1 MNPARTERTH
11 EQVVSDLFET
21 QLHYTFTYLGYRHE
35 I

>member
-21 QLHYTFTYLGYRHE
+21 QLHHTSTYLAYGHE